1 MLSPLTQ
8 SNTQDSNFPSLEKII
23 RFIFSYNIGKPCEI
37 VKFHEKFHANIDFS
51 INFENI

>member
-23 RFIFSYNIGKPCEI
+23 HFSYNIGKPCEI
-37 VKFHEKFHANIDFS
+37 VKFHEKFQANIDFP
-51 INFENI
+51 INFEII